1 MSNGELAQA
10 KPSGTKKGREVAVHS
25 FKRHE
30 KASVFPADNFQG
42 ATCIVSSIH
51 QKCATNGVGNF
62 RGGTFLPGIHSWGTD
77 SAGEIG
83 LVRLQKLE
91 ESRKIAGVI
100 LTVSIH
106 HGGVG
111 PGGGK
116 QACVEGG
123 ALAEIFGEADDADI
137 FLLREECGGTV
148 VASVVDSDD
157 FSLGKELAG
166 FVENGDDILLLVIKG
181 DDERKFGRH
190 DLSGMEERGHSS
202 KQFWKVF
209 GSNIFPHCVGELGD
223 DPSVEHGKRD
233 GGENIGGIVIT
244 CVDSA
249 QGGHYHEIPRPAE
262 GGSPD

>member
-10 KPSGTKKGREVAVHS
+10 KPSGTKQGREVAVHS

-30 KASVFPADNFQG
+30 KPCVFPADNFQG
-42 ATCIVSSIH
+42 ATRIVSPIH
-51 QKCATNGVGNF
+51 QKCATNSVGNF
-62 RGGTFLPGIHSWGTD
+62 RGGTFLPRVHSWGAD
-77 SAGEIG
+77 SAGEVGLIVLKELEKCGQIG
-83 LVRLQKLE
+83 W
-91 ESRKIAGVI
+91 VI

-123 ALAEIFGEADDADI
+123 ALAEILWEADDADI
-137 FLLREECGGTV
+137 FLLREERGGAV
-148 VASVVDSDD
+148 MASVVDCDD

-223 DPSVEHGKRD
+223 DPSVENREGN
-233 GGENIGGIVIT
+233 GGQHIGGIVVT

-249 QGGHYHEIPRPAE
+249 QGGQYHEIPRPAE

>member
-10 KPSGTKKGREVAVHS
+10 KPSGTKQGREVAVHS

-42 ATCIVSSIH
+42 ATRIVSPIH
-51 QKCATNGVGNF
+51 QKCATNSVGNF

-77 SAGEIG
+77 STSK
-83 LVRLQKLE
+83 VRLFVLKELE

-123 ALAEIFGEADDADI
+123 ALAEILWEADDADI
-137 FLLREECGGTV
+137 FLLREECGGAV
-148 VASVVDSDD
+148 VASVVHSDD

-209 GSNIFPHCVGELGD
+209 GSNFSPYGIGDLGNH
-223 DPSVEHGKRD
+223 PSVEHGKRD
-233 GGENIGGIVIT
+233 GGENVGGVVVARVNT
-244 CVDSA
+244 T
-249 QGGHYHEIPRPAE
+249 
-262 GGSPD
+262 

>member
-1 MSNGELAQA
+1 MHPFEGN
-10 KPSGTKKGREVAVHS
+10 
-25 FKRHE
+25 E
-30 KASVFPADNFQG
+30 KTSVFPTDNFEG
-42 ATCIVSSIH
+42 AARIVSPIH
-51 QKCATNGVGNF
+51 QKCATYGVGNF

-116 QACVEGG
+116 QACIEGG
-123 ALAEIFGEADDADI
+123 ALAEIFWEADDANI
-137 FLLREECGGTV
+137 FLLREECGGAV
-148 VASVVDSDD
+148 VAPVVHCDD
-157 FSLGKELAG
+157 FGSGKELAG

-181 DDERKFGRH
+181 DDEREFGRH

-209 GSNIFPHCVGELGD
+209 GSNIFP
-223 DPSVEHGKRD
+223 
-233 GGENIGGIVIT
+233 
-244 CVDSA
+244 
-249 QGGHYHEIPRPAE
+249 
-262 GGSPD
+262 

>member
-10 KPSGTKKGREVAVHS
+10 KPSGTKQGGEVAVHP

-42 ATCIVSSIH
+42 AARIVSPIH

-116 QACVEGG
+116 QACIEGG
-123 ALAEIFGEADDADI
+123 ALAEIFWEADDANI
-137 FLLREECGGTV
+137 FLLREECGGAV
-148 VASVVDSDD
+148 VASVVHCDD
-157 FSLGKELAG
+157 FGLGKELAG

-181 DDERKFGRH
+181 DDEREFGRH

-209 GSNIFPHCVGELGD
+209 GSNIFP
-223 DPSVEHGKRD
+223 
-233 GGENIGGIVIT
+233 
-244 CVDSA
+244 
-249 QGGHYHEIPRPAE
+249 
-262 GGSPD
+262 

>member
-1 MSNGELAQA
+1 LIVLKELE
-10 KPSGTKKGREVAVHS
+10 KGG
-25 FKRHE
+25 
-30 KASVFPADNFQG
+30 Q
-42 ATCIVSSIH
+42 
-51 QKCATNGVGNF
+51 
-62 RGGTFLPGIHSWGTD
+62 
-77 SAGEIG
+77 IG
-83 LVRLQKLE
+83 W
-91 ESRKIAGVI
+91 VI
-100 LTVSIH
+100 LTISIH
-106 HGGVG
+106 HCRKGTCGGENTG
-111 PGGGK
+111 I
-116 QACVEGG
+116 EGG
-123 ALAEIFGEADDADI
+123 SLAEIFGKADDADI
-137 FLLREECGGTV
+137 FLLREECGGVV
-148 VASVVDSDD
+148 VASVVHSDD

-249 QGGHYHEIPRPAE
+249 QGGQYHEIPRPAE